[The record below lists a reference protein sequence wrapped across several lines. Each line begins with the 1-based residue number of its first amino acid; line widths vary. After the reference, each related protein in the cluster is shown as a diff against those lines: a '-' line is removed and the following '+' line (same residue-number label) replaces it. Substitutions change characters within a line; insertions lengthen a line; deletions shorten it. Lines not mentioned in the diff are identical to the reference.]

1 MYIIIIGCG
10 RLGSNLAKQLSD
22 EGHDICI
29 IDRDS
34 DKLNVLGSGFNGHRI
49 KGIEFDSDKLI
60 EAGINQA
67 DSLLAVTSDDNIN
80 ITVSLIAEKIYHV
93 PNVIAR
99 VNEPGKKYIYDALG
113 IKTINAINFGIN
125 ILKRMLDVNN
135 LNVISDIDNDYEIVD
150 FLISKEKPVTVE
162 YIENHCSCIISA
174 VIKDGITI
182 LPEKDQLIHN
192 GDRIICTLKKNQEK
206 KLFNSFTK
214 GILL

>member
-10 RLGSNLAKQLSD
+10 RLGSNLAKQLAD

-34 DKLNVLGSGFNGHRI
+34 DKLNVLGSGFNGKRI
-49 KGIEFDSDKLI
+49 KGIEFDSDKLA

-80 ITVSLIAEKIYHV
+80 ITVSLISEKIYHV

-99 VNEPGKKYIYDALG
+99 VNVPEKKYIYDTLE
-113 IKTINAINFGIN
+113 IKTINTIDLGIN
-125 ILKRMLDVNN
+125 ILKRMLDVDN
-135 LNVISDIDNDYEIVD
+135 LNVISEIDNDYEIID
-150 FLISKEKPVTVE
+150 FLISKERPVTVE
-162 YIENHCSCIISA
+162 YIENHYSCIISG
-174 VIKDGITI
+174 VIKDSVTI
-182 LPEKDQLIHN
+182 LPKKDYLVHN
-192 GDRIICTLKKNQEK
+192 GDRIICTLQKNQDR

-214 GILL
+214 GMLI